1 MPKRKKTDDDRAD
14 DRKRS
19 RILDLPEMLQSL
31 YGALQN
37 CKAEDGHLLCE
48 NFIRTPK
55 KSQADYYELVTNP
68 MDMLRINQKIKAEE
82 YTDLEQMTNDVA
94 LLVSNAKTY
103 YKEDTQAH
111 RDACELWQGFESA
124 KAALLAANSKAEEQD
139 DEDMEKEP
147 QTPTAGQAE
156 SSEEDHYEE
165 LFTSVMTATDAE
177 GRCISSMFQL
187 LPSRSLYPEYYKIIT
202 DPVDL
207 KIIATRIQEGTYT
220 SLAELERDLM
230 LLVKNARTFNEPGSL
245 IYKDATAMKKVIR
258 MKKAEIDQRK
268 NAPGKCSER
277 IRSRRLMSHQKL
289 SAITAA
295 LKYEDA
301 DPLVGKPEVVL
312 PAAEG
317 DAVAVAAVAAVA
329 AASSAAE
336 ESDNDSNSEDPVN
349 SPMWQLLEGVRNY
362 QCQGYFLAEPFVK
375 LPSKKLYPDYYREI
389 KQPIS
394 LNKIAGKIKS
404 EGYTSM
410 VEVVDDFNLLF
421 ENAKKYNRP
430 DSKIFKDATRLQK
443 VMQAKARELINI
455 HMKDSDSEG
464 GDADSEKARRKSKK
478 VATPPCT
485 TPLKGRPPGSTES
498 TLKKRL
504 KVLIRT
510 LLNYTDEVG
519 RPLISIFMEKPSR
532 KDYPDYYEVITN
544 PIDMKTIHENVK
556 NNKYSSED
564 AMVSDVKLMFSN
576 CRMYN
581 EEGSQ
586 IYRDADTLERALL
599 DKIRE
604 LGSLY
609 DSLPPRSMPR
619 PRRNKSRN
627 HKLRVLYDTIKDYT
641 DAKGRKLSTIFMKLP
656 SRSEYPDYYEVIKKP
671 IDMER
676 IAARLLKY
684 NQYESMDDLL
694 ADFVLLFDNACKY
707 NEPDS
712 QIYKDALILQRIA
725 LQTKMELSSEELEDG
740 GVPDVRGL
748 VQELLTNLF
757 ISVYNHQ
764 DEEGRCYSDSLVEL
778 SESAAESG
786 QQVGIDGSEDRRI
799 LTLDL
804 IKRKLDRGCYLRLDR
819 FQEDVFDVFDRARRT
834 SRTDSQAFEDSV
846 ELQSYFIRLRDEL
859 CGQGDIL
866 QSPALN
872 YNQQELMESVDLLRA
887 QKLPQEQQEAA
898 AEADAERKSQ
908 EGRKEEEKS
917 NEMSSSDS
925 TEHKGIVI
933 HVGDFVYIEPSE
945 KGMQPHITNVDR
957 LWRDKSGEQWLYG
970 CWFYRP
976 NETFHLASRKF
987 LQKEVFKSDN
997 YNSIP
1002 VNQVLGKCYVMPV
1015 KDYFKSKPEGFDDK
1029 DVYVCESRYSAK
1041 AKAFKKIKAF
1051 NRVPHNHLNVKIWN
1065 FVPNEHTK
1073 LVPREEVLSAV
1084 RVPSVFKDGVERS
1097 ADNNSNSM
1105 CFALEEE
1112 FKVVDRPRPNVTI
1125 SAPNEEENVTYYE
1138 QLNLPSGVFK
1148 LGDCCYVRTE
1158 HSKTLIGRIDKMWMD
1173 REGNGFFHGP
1183 WFVLPSEIQHPPSRV
1198 FYRQEV
1204 FLSSIED
1211 TNPLLSII
1219 GRCSVLD
1226 CKEYTTCRL
1235 TEINETDVY
1244 ICESRYLEAERQIR
1258 KLPKGLKK
1266 FAHSEVATPDEVY
1279 YFKNPIT
1286 PQKCDAGLADGA
1298 DMQPTGDEMSPMP
1311 SRVMSETDN
1320 EESNDVPCSA
1330 LARDDS
1336 NLSSASGKKKST
1348 KRVVTGYLLFS
1359 SEIRKSIVQ
1368 SNPDRSFGDISRL
1381 VGNEWRNL
1389 QAPQKA
1395 DYEERASRLNVS
1407 QEDTND
1413 SLPQS
1418 PASSSTHAMGGG
1430 AGGGES
1436 SRDATRSLSST
1447 GSMTPAPGD
1456 FATLSTT
1463 VYECQWDGCDA
1474 SYDNQQDLVDH
1485 LAQDPN
1491 GQVYQSY
1498 LGFKGKHN
1506 NEFQCL
1512 WANCP
1517 RVKKQVPPFPNI
1529 QKLLRHVRE
1538 VHVKVAGRI
1547 VMPEAKNR
1555 NMMLS
1560 RKNLGSPATAAGVP
1574 YSTPPPVASPAPMA
1588 GAPHHALP
1596 PHHHYGSSPMHPMMA
1611 QQGYPGPF
1619 TPPHHYYMP
1628 LQPHPSQAPGL
1639 PPPPPE
1645 RTLEPIFVAPPPHP
1659 HKLLHTYAYIRYI
1672 ENLQPDSKHVTNW
1685 DAQLKATKENTPI
1698 YDTSRLPTHW
1708 LGNGVGSHGNAVNA
1722 LWALRDFMLRDA
1734 LGVARI
1740 S

>member
-1 MPKRKKTDDDRAD
+1 MPKRKKTDDDRAE

-19 RILDLPEMLQSL
+19 RVLDLPDMLQSL
-31 YGALQN
+31 YSALQN

-55 KSQADYYELVTNP
+55 KSQADYYELITNP
-68 MDMLRINQKIKAEE
+68 MDMLRIHQKIKSEE
-82 YTDLEQMTNDVA
+82 YTDLEQMTSDVA
-94 LLVSNAKTY
+94 LLVSNAKAY
-103 YKEDTQAH
+103 YEEDSQEYQ
-111 RDACELWQGFESA
+111 DACNLWEGFDSA
-124 KAALLAANSKAEEQD
+124 KAALLAANARAEEQD
-139 DEDMEKEP
+139 DEDMEKGP
-147 QTPTAGQAE
+147 QTPQAE
-156 SSEEDHYEE
+156 SSEEEHYEE

-177 GRCISSMFQL
+177 GRCLSSMFQL
-187 LPSRSLYPEYYKIIT
+187 LPSR
-202 DPVDL
+202 
-207 KIIATRIQEGTYT
+207 A
-220 SLAELERDLM
+220 
-230 LLVKNARTFNEPGSL
+230 
-245 IYKDATAMKKVIR
+245 DATALKKVVRI
-258 MKKAEIDQRK
+258 KKAEIDQRK

-277 IRSRRLMSHQKL
+277 IRSRRLMTHQKL

-295 LKYEDA
+295 LKYED
-301 DPLVGKPEVVL
+301 VEL
-312 PAAEG
+312 PPAVQAEG
-317 DAVAVAAVAAVA
+317 GSPAVVEAEAGG
-329 AASSAAE
+329 SAAE
-336 ESDNDSNSEDPVN
+336 ESDNNDSSTEDPVN
-349 SPMWQLLEGVRNY
+349 SPMWQLLEAVRGY
-362 QCQGYFLAEPFVK
+362 QSQGISLAEPFIK
-375 LPSKKLYPDYYREI
+375 LPSKKLYPDYFREI

-394 LNKIAGKIKS
+394 LNKIAAKIKG
-404 EGYTSM
+404 EGYSSM

-421 ENAKKYNRP
+421 ENAKRYNRP

-443 VMQAKARELINI
+443 FMQSKARELINI
-455 HMKDSDSEG
+455 HLKDSDSDG
-464 GDADSEKARRKSKK
+464 GDADSDKSRRKSKK
-478 VATPPCT
+478 VATPPGPT
-485 TPLKGRPPGSTES
+485 RGRPSSALSDTA
-498 TLKKRL
+498 LKKRL
-504 KVLIRT
+504 KILVRT
-510 LLNYTDEVG
+510 LLNYTDEMG
-519 RPLISIFMEKPSR
+519 RPLISIFMEKPLR
-532 KDYPDYYEVITN
+532 KDYPDYYEVIAN
-544 PIDMKTIHENVK
+544 PIDMKTIDENVK
-556 NNKYSSED
+556 ANRYNSEE

-576 CRMYN
+576 CRLYN

-586 IYRDADTLERALL
+586 IYRDADTLERALHE
-599 DKIRE
+599 KIRE
-604 LGSLY
+604 LGPLNDARS
-609 DSLPPRSMPR
+609 PRTM

-641 DAKGRKLSTIFMKLP
+641 DAKGRKLSNIFMKLP

-676 IAARLLKY
+676 IATRLLKN
-684 NQYESMDDLL
+684 NQYDSMDDLL

-748 VQELLTNLF
+748 VQELMTNLF

-786 QQVGIDGSEDRRI
+786 LQTFGADGADNRRF
-799 LTLDL
+799 LTLDI

-819 FQEDVFDVFDRARRT
+819 FQEEVFEVFDRARRI

-859 CGQGDIL
+859 CGQGDVL

-872 YNQQELMESVDLLRA
+872 YGQQELTESVDLLRA

-898 AEADAERKSQ
+898 AEADAERSTQ
-908 EGRKEEEKS
+908 EGRKEEEKR

-933 HVGDFVYIEPSE
+933 HVGDFVYVEPRE
-945 KGMQPHITNVDR
+945 KGMQPHIINVDR

-987 LQKEVFKSDN
+987 LQKELFKSDN
-997 YNSIP
+997 YNSTP

-1015 KDYFKSKPEGFDDK
+1015 RDYFKSKPDGFDDR
-1029 DVYVCESRYSAK
+1029 DIYVCESRYSAK
-1041 AKAFKKIKAF
+1041 AKAFKKIK
-1051 NRVPHNHLNVKIWN
+1051 IWN
-1065 FVPNEHTK
+1065 FVPNEHTQ

-1084 RVPSVFKDGVERS
+1084 RVPSVFKDGVERCTDTS
-1097 ADNNSNSM
+1097 SSSM
-1105 CFALEEE
+1105 FLGMEED
-1112 FKVVDRPRPNVTI
+1112 FKVVDRPRPNVTMNF
-1125 SAPNEEENVTYYE
+1125 PNEDDSVTYYE

-1173 REGNGFFHGP
+1173 KEGNGFYHGP
-1183 WFVLPSEIQHPPSRV
+1183 WFVLPSEMPHQPSRV

-1226 CKEYTTCRL
+1226 FKEYTACRL
-1235 TEINETDVY
+1235 TEINESDVY
-1244 ICESRYLEAERQIR
+1244 ICESRYLEAERKIR
-1258 KLPKGLKK
+1258 KLPNGLKR
-1266 FAHSEVATPDEVY
+1266 FTHSEAVTPDEVY

-1286 PQKCDAGLADGA
+1286 PQKCEPGLSDGA
-1298 DMQPTGDEMSPMP
+1298 DMQPTADEMSPMP
-1311 SRVMSETDN
+1311 SRVLSETDN
-1320 EESNDVPCSA
+1320 EESNDVPGSA

-1336 NLSSASGKKKST
+1336 NLSSASGKKKSS

-1389 QAPQKA
+1389 QGPQKA
-1395 DYEERASRLNVS
+1395 DYEERASRLNLS
-1407 QEDTND
+1407 QEENTND

-1418 PASSSTHAMGGG
+1418 PASSSAHGGASGGAGGG
-1430 AGGGES
+1430 VGGGGGES
-1436 SRDATRSLSST
+1436 SRDATRSSLSA
-1447 GSMTPAPGD
+1447 GSMTPVPGD
-1456 FATLSTT
+1456 FATLSST
-1463 VYECQWDGCDA
+1463 VYECMWDGCDA
-1474 SYDNQQDLVDH
+1474 SYDNQQDLVEH

-1498 LGFKGKHN
+1498 LGFKGKRYN

-1517 RVKKQVPPFPNI
+1517 RVKKGVPPFPSI

-1538 VHVKVAGRI
+1538 VHVKVAGRM
-1547 VMPEAKNR
+1547 VMPEVKNR
-1555 NMMLS
+1555 NLTLS
-1560 RKNLGSPATAAGVP
+1560 RKSLGSPAAPAGMP
-1574 YSTPPPVASPAPMA
+1574 YSSTPPVAPATPVAVA
-1588 GAPHHALP
+1588 HHAMSP
-1596 PHHHYGSSPMHPMMA
+1596 HHHHYGSSPMHPMMA
-1611 QQGYPGPF
+1611 PQPPPPPPQQGYQPGVP
-1619 TPPHHYYMP
+1619 PPHHFFLP
-1628 LQPHPSQAPGL
+1628 PHPAHAPGAPL
-1639 PPPPPE
+1639 PLPPPE

-1672 ENLQPDSKHVTNW
+1672 ESLHQPESKHVTNW
-1685 DAQLKATKENTPI
+1685 DAQLKATKDNTPV
-1698 YDTSRLPTHW
+1698 YDPSRLPTHW

-1734 LGVARI
+1734 LGIARI

>member
-1 MPKRKKTDDDRAD
+1 MPKRKKADDDRAD

-19 RILDLPEMLQSL
+19 RVLDLSEMLQSL
-31 YGALQN
+31 YSALQN

-55 KSQADYYELVTNP
+55 KSQADYYEVVTNP
-68 MDMLRINQKIKAEE
+68 IDMLRIHQKIKTEE
-82 YTDLEQMTNDVA
+82 YTDLEQMTSDVA
-94 LLVSNAKTY
+94 LMVSNAKAY
-103 YKEDTQAH
+103 YKEDTQAY
-111 RDACELWQGFESA
+111 RDACDLWQGFDSA
-124 KAALLAANSKAEEQD
+124 KAALLVANARAEEQE
-139 DEDMEKEP
+139 DEDMEKGP

-156 SSEEDHYEE
+156 SSEEEHYEE

-187 LPSRSLYPEYYKIIT
+187 LPSRS
-202 DPVDL
+202 
-207 KIIATRIQEGTYT
+207 
-220 SLAELERDLM
+220 
-230 LLVKNARTFNEPGSL
+230 
-245 IYKDATAMKKVIR
+245 DATALKKVIK

-277 IRSRRLMSHQKL
+277 IRSRRMMSHQKL

-295 LKYEDA
+295 LKYEDT
-301 DPLVGKPEVVL
+301 DPLVEKLEASS
-312 PAAEG
+312 PAVEG
-317 DAVAVAAVAAVA
+317 DVVG
-329 AASSAAE
+329 ASSAAE
-336 ESDNDSNSEDPVN
+336 ESDNNDSSTEDPVN
-349 SPMWQLLEGVRNY
+349 SPMWHLLEAVRSY
-362 QCQGYFLAEPFVK
+362 QSQGYFLSEPFIK
-375 LPSKKLYPDYYREI
+375 LPSKKHYPDYYREI

-394 LNKIAGKIKS
+394 LNKIAAKIKS
-404 EGYTSM
+404 EGYSSM

-421 ENAKKYNRP
+421 ENAKRYNRP

-443 VMQAKARELINI
+443 VMQSKARELINI
-455 HMKDSDSEG
+455 HLKDSDSDGG
-464 GDADSEKARRKSKK
+464 GDADSDKSRRKPKK
-478 VATPPCT
+478 VATPPGPT
-485 TPLKGRPPGSTES
+485 RGRPSGASPADSL
-498 TLKKRL
+498 LKKRL
-504 KVLIRT
+504 KILVRT
-510 LLNYTDEVG
+510 LLNYTDEIG

-532 KDYPDYYEVITN
+532 KDYPDYYEVIAN
-544 PIDMKTIHENVK
+544 PIDMKTIDENVK
-556 NNKYSSED
+556 ANRYSSEE
-564 AMVSDVKLMFSN
+564 AMVNDVKLMFSN

-586 IYRDADTLERALL
+586 IYRDADTLERALF

-604 LGSLY
+604 LGPFY
-609 DSLPPRSMPR
+609 DTRTPRTM

-641 DAKGRKLSTIFMKLP
+641 DAKGRKLSVIFMKLP

-676 IAARLLKY
+676 IASRLLKY

-778 SESAAESG
+778 SESAVESG
-786 QQVGIDGSEDRRI
+786 QQAFGIDGLEDRRF
-799 LTLDL
+799 LTLDI

-819 FQEDVFDVFDRARRT
+819 FQEDVFEVFDRARRM
-834 SRTDSQAFEDSV
+834 SRTDSQAFEDSI

-859 CGQGDIL
+859 CGQGDVL

-872 YNQQELMESVDLLRA
+872 YGQQELTESVDLLRA

-898 AEADAERKSQ
+898 AEADAERSSQ
-908 EGRKEEEKS
+908 EVRKAEEKS

-933 HVGDFVYIEPSE
+933 HVGDFVYVEPRE
-945 KGMQPHITNVDR
+945 KGMQPHIINVDR
-957 LWRDKSGEQWLYG
+957 LWRDKNGEQWLYG

-997 YNSIP
+997 YNSTL

-1029 DVYVCESRYSAK
+1029 DIYVCESRYSAK
-1041 AKAFKKIKAF
+1041 AKAFKKIK
-1051 NRVPHNHLNVKIWN
+1051 IWN
-1065 FVPNEHTK
+1065 FVPNEHTQ
-1073 LVPREEVLSAV
+1073 LVAREEVLSPV

-1097 ADNNSNSM
+1097 ADNNSSV
-1105 CFALEEE
+1105 CFGLDEE
-1112 FKVVDRPRPNVTI
+1112 FKVVDRPRPNVTVNLPCDEDGI
-1125 SAPNEEENVTYYE
+1125 TYYE
-1138 QLNLPSGVFK
+1138 QLNLPAGVFK

-1173 REGNGFFHGP
+1173 REGNGFYHGP
-1183 WFVLPSEIQHPPSRV
+1183 WFVLPSEIQHAPSRV

-1226 CKEYTTCRL
+1226 CKDYTACRL
-1235 TEINETDVY
+1235 TEITETDVY

-1258 KLPKGLKK
+1258 KLHKGLKK
-1266 FAHSEVATPDEVY
+1266 FSHSEAVTPDEVY
-1279 YFKNPIT
+1279 YFKNPIN
-1286 PQKCDAGLADGA
+1286 PQKCEPGLADGA
-1298 DMQPTGDEMSPMP
+1298 DMQPTGD
-1311 SRVMSETDN
+1311 
-1320 EESNDVPCSA
+1320 
-1330 LARDDS
+1330 
-1336 NLSSASGKKKST
+1336 
-1348 KRVVTGYLLFS
+1348 
-1359 SEIRKSIVQ
+1359 
-1368 SNPDRSFGDISRL
+1368 
-1381 VGNEWRNL
+1381 WRNL

-1395 DYEERASRLNVS
+1395 DYEERASRLNLS

-1418 PASSSTHAMGGG
+1418 PASSSAHGGGGGGGG

-1436 SRDATRSLSST
+1436 SRDATRSSLST
-1447 GSMTPAPGD
+1447 GSVTPAPGD

-1474 SYDNQQDLVDH
+1474 SYDNQQDLCDH

-1498 LGFKGKHN
+1498 LGFKDN

-1517 RVKKQVPPFPNI
+1517 RVKKQVPPFPSI

-1547 VMPEAKNR
+1547 VMPDVKNR

-1560 RKNLGSPATAAGVP
+1560 RKNVGSPATAVA
-1574 YSTPPPVASPAPMA
+1574 PPTPVA
-1588 GAPHHALP
+1588 APHHAPP
-1596 PHHHYGSSPMHPMMA
+1596 PHHHYGSSPMHPVMS
-1611 QQGYPGPF
+1611 QQGYPGAF

-1628 LQPHPSQAPGL
+1628 PQPVHPLPQAPGAPL
-1639 PPPPPE
+1639 PPPE
-1645 RTLEPIFVAPPPHP
+1645 RILEPIFVAPPPHP

-1685 DAQLKATKENTPI
+1685 DAQLKATKDNTPI

-1734 LGVARI
+1734 LGIARI

>member
-1 MPKRKKTDDDRAD
+1 MPKRKKTDDDRGD

-31 YGALQN
+31 YSALQN

-55 KSQADYYELVTNP
+55 KRSQADYYEVVTNP
-68 MDMLRINQKIKAEE
+68 MDMLRINQKLKAEE
-82 YTDLEQMTNDVA
+82 YTDLEQMTSDVA

-124 KAALLAANSKAEEQD
+124 KAALLAANAKAEEQD

-245 IYKDATAMKKVIR
+245 IYKDATAMKKAIR

-277 IRSRRLMSHQKL
+277 IRSRRLLSHQKL

-301 DPLVGKPEVVL
+301 DPLVGKPEVVP

-317 DAVAVAAVAAVA
+317 DAVVAAAPVA

-336 ESDNDSNSEDPVN
+336 ESDNDSNTEDPVN

-443 VMQAKARELINI
+443 IMQAKARELINI
-455 HMKDSDSEG
+455 HMKESDSDG

-504 KVLIRT
+504 KVLVRT

-564 AMVSDVKLMFSN
+564 AMVSDLKLMFSN

-586 IYRDADTLERALL
+586 IYRDADTLERALF

-609 DSLPPRSMPR
+609 ESPAARALPR

-641 DAKGRKLSTIFMKLP
+641 DAKGRKLSIIFMKLP

-1084 RVPSVFKDGVERS
+1084 RVPSVFKDGVDRS
-1097 ADNNSNSM
+1097 ADNSSNSM

-1112 FKVVDRPRPNVTI
+1112 FKVVDRPRPNVTM

-1266 FAHSEVATPDEVY
+1266 FSHSEAATPDEVY

-1395 DYEERASRLNVS
+1395 DYEERASRLNLS

-1418 PASSSTHAMGGG
+1418 PASSSAHAGGG
-1430 AGGGES
+1430 VAGGGES

-1560 RKNLGSPATAAGVP
+1560 RKNLGSPATAA
-1574 YSTPPPVASPAPMA
+1574 
-1588 GAPHHALP
+1588 
-1596 PHHHYGSSPMHPMMA
+1596 
-1611 QQGYPGPF
+1611 
-1619 TPPHHYYMP
+1619 
-1628 LQPHPSQAPGL
+1628 PGL

>member
-55 KSQADYYELVTNP
+55 KRSQADYYELVTNP

-187 LPSRSLYPEYYKIIT
+187 LPSRS
-202 DPVDL
+202 
-207 KIIATRIQEGTYT
+207 
-220 SLAELERDLM
+220 
-230 LLVKNARTFNEPGSL
+230 
-245 IYKDATAMKKVIR
+245 DATAMKKVIR

>member
-1 MPKRKKTDDDRAD
+1 MPKRKKADDDRAD

-19 RILDLPEMLQSL
+19 RVLDLSEMLQSL
-31 YGALQN
+31 YSALQN

-55 KSQADYYELVTNP
+55 KSQADYYEVVTNP
-68 MDMLRINQKIKAEE
+68 IDMLRIHQKIKTEE
-82 YTDLEQMTNDVA
+82 YTDLEQMTSDVA
-94 LLVSNAKTY
+94 LMVSNAKAY
-103 YKEDTQAH
+103 YKEDTQAY
-111 RDACELWQGFESA
+111 RDACDLWQGFDSA
-124 KAALLAANSKAEEQD
+124 KAALLVANARAEEQE
-139 DEDMEKEP
+139 DEDMEKGP

-156 SSEEDHYEE
+156 SSEEEHYEE

-187 LPSRSLYPEYYKIIT
+187 LPSRSLYPEYYKIIAE
-202 DPVDL
+202 PVDL

-220 SLAELERDLM
+220 SLADLERDLM
-230 LLVKNARTFNEPGSL
+230 LLVKNAKTFNEPGSL
-245 IYKDATAMKKVIR
+245 IYKDATALKKVIK

-277 IRSRRLMSHQKL
+277 IRSRRMMSHQKL

-295 LKYEDA
+295 LKYEDT
-301 DPLVGKPEVVL
+301 DPLVEKLEASS
-312 PAAEG
+312 PAVEG
-317 DAVAVAAVAAVA
+317 DVVG
-329 AASSAAE
+329 ASSAAE
-336 ESDNDSNSEDPVN
+336 ESDNNDSSTEDPVN
-349 SPMWQLLEGVRNY
+349 SPMWHLLEAVRSY
-362 QCQGYFLAEPFVK
+362 QSQGYFLSEPFIK
-375 LPSKKLYPDYYREI
+375 LPSKKHYPDYYREI

-394 LNKIAGKIKS
+394 LNKIAAKIKS
-404 EGYTSM
+404 EGYSSM

-421 ENAKKYNRP
+421 ENAKRYNRP

-443 VMQAKARELINI
+443 VMQSKARELINI
-455 HMKDSDSEG
+455 HLKDSDSDGG
-464 GDADSEKARRKSKK
+464 GDADSDKSRRKPKK
-478 VATPPCT
+478 VATPPGPT
-485 TPLKGRPPGSTES
+485 RGRPSGASPADSL
-498 TLKKRL
+498 LKKRL
-504 KVLIRT
+504 KILVRT
-510 LLNYTDEVG
+510 LLNYTDEIG

-532 KDYPDYYEVITN
+532 KDYPDYYEVIAN
-544 PIDMKTIHENVK
+544 PIDMKTIDENVK
-556 NNKYSSED
+556 ANRYSSEE
-564 AMVSDVKLMFSN
+564 AMVNDVKLMFSN

-586 IYRDADTLERALL
+586 IYRDADTLERALF

-604 LGSLY
+604 LGPFY
-609 DSLPPRSMPR
+609 DTRTPRTM

-641 DAKGRKLSTIFMKLP
+641 DAKGRKLSVIFMKLP

-676 IAARLLKY
+676 IASRLLKY

-778 SESAAESG
+778 SESAVESG
-786 QQVGIDGSEDRRI
+786 QQAFGIDGLEDRRF
-799 LTLDL
+799 LTLDI

-819 FQEDVFDVFDRARRT
+819 FQEDVFEVFDRARRM
-834 SRTDSQAFEDSV
+834 SRTDSQAFEDSI

-859 CGQGDIL
+859 CGQGDVL

-872 YNQQELMESVDLLRA
+872 YGQQELTESVDLLRA

-898 AEADAERKSQ
+898 AEADAERSSQ
-908 EGRKEEEKS
+908 EVRKAEEKS

-933 HVGDFVYIEPSE
+933 HVGDFVYVEPRE
-945 KGMQPHITNVDR
+945 KGMQPHIINVDR
-957 LWRDKSGEQWLYG
+957 LWRDKNGEQWLYG

-997 YNSIP
+997 YNSTL

-1029 DVYVCESRYSAK
+1029 DIYVCESRYSAK
-1041 AKAFKKIKAF
+1041 AKAFKKIK
-1051 NRVPHNHLNVKIWN
+1051 IWN
-1065 FVPNEHTK
+1065 FVPNEHTQ
-1073 LVPREEVLSAV
+1073 LVAREEVLSPV

-1097 ADNNSNSM
+1097 ADNNSSV
-1105 CFALEEE
+1105 CFGLDEE
-1112 FKVVDRPRPNVTI
+1112 FKVVDRPRPNVTVNLPCDEDGI
-1125 SAPNEEENVTYYE
+1125 TYYE
-1138 QLNLPSGVFK
+1138 QLNLPAGVFK

-1173 REGNGFFHGP
+1173 REGNGFYHGP
-1183 WFVLPSEIQHPPSRV
+1183 WFVLPSEIQHAPSRV

-1226 CKEYTTCRL
+1226 CKDYTACRL
-1235 TEINETDVY
+1235 TEITETDVY

-1258 KLPKGLKK
+1258 KLHKGLKK
-1266 FAHSEVATPDEVY
+1266 FSHSEAVTPDEVY
-1279 YFKNPIT
+1279 YFKNPIN
-1286 PQKCDAGLADGA
+1286 PQKCEPGLADGA
-1298 DMQPTGDEMSPMP
+1298 DMQPTGD
-1311 SRVMSETDN
+1311 
-1320 EESNDVPCSA
+1320 
-1330 LARDDS
+1330 
-1336 NLSSASGKKKST
+1336 
-1348 KRVVTGYLLFS
+1348 
-1359 SEIRKSIVQ
+1359 
-1368 SNPDRSFGDISRL
+1368 
-1381 VGNEWRNL
+1381 WRNL

-1395 DYEERASRLNVS
+1395 DYEERASRLNLS

-1418 PASSSTHAMGGG
+1418 PASSSAHGGGGGGGG

-1436 SRDATRSLSST
+1436 SRDATRSSLST
-1447 GSMTPAPGD
+1447 GSVTPAPGD

-1474 SYDNQQDLVDH
+1474 SYDNQQDLCDH

-1498 LGFKGKHN
+1498 LGFKDN

-1517 RVKKQVPPFPNI
+1517 RVKKQVPPFPSI

-1547 VMPEAKNR
+1547 VMPDVKNR

-1560 RKNLGSPATAAGVP
+1560 RKNVGSPATAAP
-1574 YSTPPPVASPAPMA
+1574 
-1588 GAPHHALP
+1588 GAPL
-1596 PHHHYGSSPMHPMMA
+1596 
-1611 QQGYPGPF
+1611 
-1619 TPPHHYYMP
+1619 
-1628 LQPHPSQAPGL
+1628 
-1639 PPPPPE
+1639 PPPE
-1645 RTLEPIFVAPPPHP
+1645 RILEPIFVAPPPHP

-1685 DAQLKATKENTPI
+1685 DAQLKATKDNTPI

-1734 LGVARI
+1734 LGIARI

>member
-1 MPKRKKTDDDRAD
+1 MPTVRK
-14 DRKRS
+14 
-19 RILDLPEMLQSL
+19 
-31 YGALQN
+31 
-37 CKAEDGHLLCE
+37 
-48 NFIRTPK
+48 
-55 KSQADYYELVTNP
+55 LV
-68 MDMLRINQKIKAEE
+68 A
-82 YTDLEQMTNDVA
+82 
-94 LLVSNAKTY
+94 
-103 YKEDTQAH
+103 
-111 RDACELWQGFESA
+111 
-124 KAALLAANSKAEEQD
+124 
-139 DEDMEKEP
+139 
-147 QTPTAGQAE
+147 
-156 SSEEDHYEE
+156 
-165 LFTSVMTATDAE
+165 
-177 GRCISSMFQL
+177 
-187 LPSRSLYPEYYKIIT
+187 
-202 DPVDL
+202 
-207 KIIATRIQEGTYT
+207 
-220 SLAELERDLM
+220 
-230 LLVKNARTFNEPGSL
+230 
-245 IYKDATAMKKVIR
+245 
-258 MKKAEIDQRK
+258 
-268 NAPGKCSER
+268 
-277 IRSRRLMSHQKL
+277 SRRRL
-289 SAITAA
+289 
-295 LKYEDA
+295 
-301 DPLVGKPEVVL
+301 
-312 PAAEG
+312 
-317 DAVAVAAVAAVA
+317 
-329 AASSAAE
+329 
-336 ESDNDSNSEDPVN
+336 
-349 SPMWQLLEGVRNY
+349 
-362 QCQGYFLAEPFVK
+362 
-375 LPSKKLYPDYYREI
+375 
-389 KQPIS
+389 
-394 LNKIAGKIKS
+394 
-404 EGYTSM
+404 
-410 VEVVDDFNLLF
+410 
-421 ENAKKYNRP
+421 RP
-430 DSKIFKDATRLQK
+430 
-443 VMQAKARELINI
+443 
-455 HMKDSDSEG
+455 
-464 GDADSEKARRKSKK
+464 
-478 VATPPCT
+478 PPCT

-1266 FAHSEVATPDEVY
+1266 FVHSEVATPDEVY

-1298 DMQPTGDEMSPMP
+1298 DMQPTGD
-1311 SRVMSETDN
+1311 
-1320 EESNDVPCSA
+1320 
-1330 LARDDS
+1330 
-1336 NLSSASGKKKST
+1336 
-1348 KRVVTGYLLFS
+1348 
-1359 SEIRKSIVQ
+1359 
-1368 SNPDRSFGDISRL
+1368 
-1381 VGNEWRNL
+1381 WRNL

-1418 PASSSTHAMGGG
+1418 PASSSTHAVGGG

-1574 YSTPPPVASPAPMA
+1574 YSTAPPVASPAPMA
-1588 GAPHHALP
+1588 AAPHHALP

>member
-1 MPKRKKTDDDRAD
+1 
-14 DRKRS
+14 
-19 RILDLPEMLQSL
+19 MLQSL
-31 YGALQN
+31 YSALQN

-55 KSQADYYELVTNP
+55 KSQADYYEVVTNP
-68 MDMLRINQKIKAEE
+68 MDMLRINQKLKAEE
-82 YTDLEQMTNDVA
+82 YTDLEQMTSDVA

-124 KAALLAANSKAEEQD
+124 KAALLAANAKAEEQD

-245 IYKDATAMKKVIR
+245 IYKDATAMKKAIR

-301 DPLVGKPEVVL
+301 DPLVGKPEVVP

-317 DAVAVAAVAAVA
+317 DAVVAAAPVA

-336 ESDNDSNSEDPVN
+336 ESDNDSNTEDPVN

-443 VMQAKARELINI
+443 IMQAKARELINI
-455 HMKDSDSEG
+455 HMKESDSDG

-504 KVLIRT
+504 KVLVRT

-564 AMVSDVKLMFSN
+564 AMVSDLKLMFSN

-586 IYRDADTLERALL
+586 IYRDADTLERALF

-609 DSLPPRSMPR
+609 ESPAARALPR

-641 DAKGRKLSTIFMKLP
+641 DAKGRKLSIIFMKLP

-1041 AKAFKKIKAF
+1041 AKAFKKIK
-1051 NRVPHNHLNVKIWN
+1051 IWN

-1084 RVPSVFKDGVERS
+1084 RVPSVFKDGVDRS
-1097 ADNNSNSM
+1097 ADNSSNSM

-1112 FKVVDRPRPNVTI
+1112 FKVVDRPRPNVTM

-1266 FAHSEVATPDEVY
+1266 FSHSEAATPDEVY

-1395 DYEERASRLNVS
+1395 DYEERASRLNLS

-1418 PASSSTHAMGGG
+1418 PASSSAHAGGG
-1430 AGGGES
+1430 VAGGGES

-1498 LGFKGKHN
+1498 LGFKDN

-1560 RKNLGSPATAAGVP
+1560 RKNLGSPATA
-1574 YSTPPPVASPAPMA
+1574 
-1588 GAPHHALP
+1588 
-1596 PHHHYGSSPMHPMMA
+1596 
-1611 QQGYPGPF
+1611 
-1619 TPPHHYYMP
+1619 
-1628 LQPHPSQAPGL
+1628 APGL

>member
-1 MPKRKKTDDDRAD
+1 MPKRKKTDDDRGD

-31 YGALQN
+31 YSALQN

-55 KSQADYYELVTNP
+55 KSQADYYEVVTNP
-68 MDMLRINQKIKAEE
+68 MDMLRINQKLKAEE
-82 YTDLEQMTNDVA
+82 YTDLEQMTSDVA

-124 KAALLAANSKAEEQD
+124 KAALLAANAKAEEQD

-245 IYKDATAMKKVIR
+245 IYKDATAMKKAIR

-301 DPLVGKPEVVL
+301 DPLVGKPEVVP

-317 DAVAVAAVAAVA
+317 DAVVAAAPVA

-336 ESDNDSNSEDPVN
+336 ESDNDSNTEDPVN

-443 VMQAKARELINI
+443 IMQAKARELINI
-455 HMKDSDSEG
+455 HMKESDSDG

-504 KVLIRT
+504 KVLVRT

-564 AMVSDVKLMFSN
+564 AMVSDLKLMFSN

-586 IYRDADTLERALL
+586 IYRDADTLERALF

-609 DSLPPRSMPR
+609 ESPAARALPR

-641 DAKGRKLSTIFMKLP
+641 DAKGRKLSIIFMKLP

-1041 AKAFKKIKAF
+1041 AKAFKKIK
-1051 NRVPHNHLNVKIWN
+1051 IWN

-1084 RVPSVFKDGVERS
+1084 RVPSVFKDGVDRS
-1097 ADNNSNSM
+1097 ADNSSNSM

-1112 FKVVDRPRPNVTI
+1112 FKVVDRPRPNVTM

-1266 FAHSEVATPDEVY
+1266 FSHSEAATPDEVY

-1395 DYEERASRLNVS
+1395 DYEERASRLNLS

-1418 PASSSTHAMGGG
+1418 PASSSAHAGGG
-1430 AGGGES
+1430 VAGGGES

-1498 LGFKGKHN
+1498 LGFKDN

-1560 RKNLGSPATAAGVP
+1560 RKNLGSPATA
-1574 YSTPPPVASPAPMA
+1574 
-1588 GAPHHALP
+1588 
-1596 PHHHYGSSPMHPMMA
+1596 
-1611 QQGYPGPF
+1611 
-1619 TPPHHYYMP
+1619 
-1628 LQPHPSQAPGL
+1628 APGL

>member
-1 MPKRKKTDDDRAD
+1 MPKRKKADDDRAD

-19 RILDLPEMLQSL
+19 RVLDLSEMLQSL
-31 YGALQN
+31 YSALQN

-55 KSQADYYELVTNP
+55 KSQADYYEVVTNP
-68 MDMLRINQKIKAEE
+68 IDMLRIHQKIKTEE
-82 YTDLEQMTNDVA
+82 YTDLEQMTSDVA
-94 LLVSNAKTY
+94 LMVSNAKAY
-103 YKEDTQAH
+103 YKEDTQAY
-111 RDACELWQGFESA
+111 RDACDLWQGFDSA
-124 KAALLAANSKAEEQD
+124 KAALLVANARAEEQE
-139 DEDMEKEP
+139 DEDMEKGP

-156 SSEEDHYEE
+156 SSEEEHYEE

-187 LPSRSLYPEYYKIIT
+187 LPSRSLYPEYYKIIAE
-202 DPVDL
+202 PVDL

-220 SLAELERDLM
+220 SLADLERDLM
-230 LLVKNARTFNEPGSL
+230 LLVKNAKTFNEPGSL
-245 IYKDATAMKKVIR
+245 IYKDATALKKVIK

-277 IRSRRLMSHQKL
+277 IRSRRMMSHQKL

-295 LKYEDA
+295 LKYEDT
-301 DPLVGKPEVVL
+301 DPLVEKLEASS
-312 PAAEG
+312 PAVEG
-317 DAVAVAAVAAVA
+317 DVVG
-329 AASSAAE
+329 ASSAAE
-336 ESDNDSNSEDPVN
+336 ESDNNDSSTEDPVN
-349 SPMWQLLEGVRNY
+349 SPMWHLLEAVRSY
-362 QCQGYFLAEPFVK
+362 QSQGYFLSEPFIK
-375 LPSKKLYPDYYREI
+375 LPSKKHYPDYYREI

-394 LNKIAGKIKS
+394 LNKIAAKIKS
-404 EGYTSM
+404 EGYSSM

-421 ENAKKYNRP
+421 ENAKRYNRP

-443 VMQAKARELINI
+443 VMQSKARELINI
-455 HMKDSDSEG
+455 HLKDSDSDGG
-464 GDADSEKARRKSKK
+464 GDADSDKSRRKPKK
-478 VATPPCT
+478 VATPPGPT
-485 TPLKGRPPGSTES
+485 RGRPSGASPADSL
-498 TLKKRL
+498 LKKRL
-504 KVLIRT
+504 KILVRT
-510 LLNYTDEVG
+510 LLNYTDEIG

-532 KDYPDYYEVITN
+532 KDYPDYYEVIAN
-544 PIDMKTIHENVK
+544 PIDMKTIDENVK
-556 NNKYSSED
+556 ANRYSSEE
-564 AMVSDVKLMFSN
+564 AMVNDVKLMFSN

-586 IYRDADTLERALL
+586 IYRDADTLERALF

-604 LGSLY
+604 LGPFY
-609 DSLPPRSMPR
+609 DTRTPRTM

-641 DAKGRKLSTIFMKLP
+641 DAKGRKLSVIFMKLP

-676 IAARLLKY
+676 IASRLLKY

-778 SESAAESG
+778 SESAVESG
-786 QQVGIDGSEDRRI
+786 QQAFGIDGLEDRRF
-799 LTLDL
+799 LTLDI

-819 FQEDVFDVFDRARRT
+819 FQEDVFEVFDRARRM
-834 SRTDSQAFEDSV
+834 SRTDSQAFEDSI

-859 CGQGDIL
+859 CGQGDVL

-872 YNQQELMESVDLLRA
+872 YGQQELTESVDLLRA

-898 AEADAERKSQ
+898 AEADAERSSQ
-908 EGRKEEEKS
+908 EVRKAEEKS

-933 HVGDFVYIEPSE
+933 HVGDFVYVEPRE
-945 KGMQPHITNVDR
+945 KGMQPHIINVDR
-957 LWRDKSGEQWLYG
+957 LWRDKNGEQWLYG

-997 YNSIP
+997 YNSTL

-1029 DVYVCESRYSAK
+1029 DIYVCESRYSAK
-1041 AKAFKKIKAF
+1041 AKAFKKIK
-1051 NRVPHNHLNVKIWN
+1051 IWN
-1065 FVPNEHTK
+1065 FVPNEHTQ
-1073 LVPREEVLSAV
+1073 LVAREEVLSPV

-1097 ADNNSNSM
+1097 ADNNSSV
-1105 CFALEEE
+1105 CFGLDEE
-1112 FKVVDRPRPNVTI
+1112 FKVVDRPRPNVTVNLPCDEDGI
-1125 SAPNEEENVTYYE
+1125 TYYE
-1138 QLNLPSGVFK
+1138 QLNLPAGVFK

-1173 REGNGFFHGP
+1173 REGNGFYHGP
-1183 WFVLPSEIQHPPSRV
+1183 WFVLPSEIQHAPSRV

-1226 CKEYTTCRL
+1226 CKDYTACRL
-1235 TEINETDVY
+1235 TEITETDVY

-1258 KLPKGLKK
+1258 KLHKGLKK
-1266 FAHSEVATPDEVY
+1266 FSHSEAVTPDEVY
-1279 YFKNPIT
+1279 YFKNPIN
-1286 PQKCDAGLADGA
+1286 PQKCEPGLADGA

-1311 SRVMSETDN
+1311 SRVLSETDN
-1320 EESNDVPCSA
+1320 EESNDVPCSV

-1336 NLSSASGKKKST
+1336 NLSSASGKKKSS

-1395 DYEERASRLNVS
+1395 DYEERASRLNLS

-1418 PASSSTHAMGGG
+1418 PASSSAHGGGGGGGG

-1436 SRDATRSLSST
+1436 SRDATRSSLST
-1447 GSMTPAPGD
+1447 GSVTPAPGD

-1474 SYDNQQDLVDH
+1474 SYDNQQDLCDH

-1498 LGFKGKHN
+1498 LGFKDN

-1517 RVKKQVPPFPNI
+1517 RVKKQVPPFPSI

-1547 VMPEAKNR
+1547 VMPDVKNR

-1560 RKNLGSPATAAGVP
+1560 RKNVGSPATAVA
-1574 YSTPPPVASPAPMA
+1574 PPTPVA
-1588 GAPHHALP
+1588 APHHAPP
-1596 PHHHYGSSPMHPMMA
+1596 PHHHYGSSPMHPVMS
-1611 QQGYPGPF
+1611 QQGYPGAF

-1628 LQPHPSQAPGL
+1628 PQPVHPLPQAPGAPL
-1639 PPPPPE
+1639 PPPE
-1645 RTLEPIFVAPPPHP
+1645 RILEPIFVAPPPHP

-1685 DAQLKATKENTPI
+1685 DAQLKATKDNTPI

-1734 LGVARI
+1734 LGIARI

>member
-1 MPKRKKTDDDRAD
+1 MPKRKKTDDDRGD

-31 YGALQN
+31 YSALQN

-55 KSQADYYELVTNP
+55 KSQADYYEVVTNP
-68 MDMLRINQKIKAEE
+68 MDMLRINQKLKAEE
-82 YTDLEQMTNDVA
+82 YTDLEQMTSDVA

-124 KAALLAANSKAEEQD
+124 KAALLAANAKAEEQD

-245 IYKDATAMKKVIR
+245 IYKDATAMKKAIR

-277 IRSRRLMSHQKL
+277 IRSRRLLSHQKL

-301 DPLVGKPEVVL
+301 DPLVGKPEVVP

-317 DAVAVAAVAAVA
+317 DAVVAAAPVA

-336 ESDNDSNSEDPVN
+336 ESDNDSNTEDPVN

-443 VMQAKARELINI
+443 IMQAKARELINI
-455 HMKDSDSEG
+455 HMKESDSDG

-504 KVLIRT
+504 KVLVRT

-564 AMVSDVKLMFSN
+564 AMVSDLKLMFSN

-586 IYRDADTLERALL
+586 IYRDADTLERALF

-609 DSLPPRSMPR
+609 ESPAARALPR

-641 DAKGRKLSTIFMKLP
+641 DAKGRKLSIIFMKLP

-1041 AKAFKKIKAF
+1041 AKAFKKIK
-1051 NRVPHNHLNVKIWN
+1051 IWN

-1084 RVPSVFKDGVERS
+1084 RVPSVFKDGVDRS
-1097 ADNNSNSM
+1097 ADNSSNSM

-1112 FKVVDRPRPNVTI
+1112 FKVVDRPRPNVTM

-1266 FAHSEVATPDEVY
+1266 FSHSEAATPDEVY

-1395 DYEERASRLNVS
+1395 DYEERASRLNLS

-1418 PASSSTHAMGGG
+1418 PASSSAHAGGG
-1430 AGGGES
+1430 VAGGGES

-1498 LGFKGKHN
+1498 LGFKDN

-1560 RKNLGSPATAAGVP
+1560 RKNLGSPATA
-1574 YSTPPPVASPAPMA
+1574 
-1588 GAPHHALP
+1588 
-1596 PHHHYGSSPMHPMMA
+1596 
-1611 QQGYPGPF
+1611 
-1619 TPPHHYYMP
+1619 
-1628 LQPHPSQAPGL
+1628 APGL

>member
-31 YGALQN
+31 YSALQN

-55 KSQADYYELVTNP
+55 KRSQADYYELVTNP

-111 RDACELWQGFESA
+111 RDACELWHGFESA

-336 ESDNDSNSEDPVN
+336 ESDNDSNTEDPVN

-455 HMKDSDSEG
+455 HMKDSDS
-464 GDADSEKARRKSKK
+464 DADSEKARRKSKK

-1286 PQKCDAGLADGA
+1286 PQKCDTGLADGA

-1418 PASSSTHAMGGG
+1418 PASSSTHAVGGG

-1560 RKNLGSPATAAGVP
+1560 RKNLGSPATAA
-1574 YSTPPPVASPAPMA
+1574 
-1588 GAPHHALP
+1588 
-1596 PHHHYGSSPMHPMMA
+1596 
-1611 QQGYPGPF
+1611 
-1619 TPPHHYYMP
+1619 
-1628 LQPHPSQAPGL
+1628 PGL

>member
-31 YGALQN
+31 YSALQN

-55 KSQADYYELVTNP
+55 KRSQADYYELVTNP

-111 RDACELWQGFESA
+111 RDACELWHGFESA

-336 ESDNDSNSEDPVN
+336 ESDNDSNTEDPVN

-455 HMKDSDSEG
+455 HMKDSDS
-464 GDADSEKARRKSKK
+464 DADSEKARRKSKK

-1286 PQKCDAGLADGA
+1286 PQKCDTGLADGA
-1298 DMQPTGDEMSPMP
+1298 DMQPTGD
-1311 SRVMSETDN
+1311 
-1320 EESNDVPCSA
+1320 
-1330 LARDDS
+1330 
-1336 NLSSASGKKKST
+1336 
-1348 KRVVTGYLLFS
+1348 
-1359 SEIRKSIVQ
+1359 
-1368 SNPDRSFGDISRL
+1368 
-1381 VGNEWRNL
+1381 WRNL

-1418 PASSSTHAMGGG
+1418 PASSSTHAVGGG

-1574 YSTPPPVASPAPMA
+1574 YSTAPPVASPAPMA
-1588 GAPHHALP
+1588 AAPHHALP

>member
-1 MPKRKKTDDDRAD
+1 MPKRKKTDDDRGD

-31 YGALQN
+31 YSALQN

-55 KSQADYYELVTNP
+55 KRSQADYYEVVTNP
-68 MDMLRINQKIKAEE
+68 MDMLRINQKLKAEE
-82 YTDLEQMTNDVA
+82 YTDLEQMTSDVA

-124 KAALLAANSKAEEQD
+124 KAALLAANAKAEEQD

-245 IYKDATAMKKVIR
+245 IYKDATAMKKAIR

-277 IRSRRLMSHQKL
+277 IRSRRLLSHQKL

-301 DPLVGKPEVVL
+301 DPLVGKPEVVP

-317 DAVAVAAVAAVA
+317 DAVVAAAPVA

-336 ESDNDSNSEDPVN
+336 ESDNDSNTEDPVN

-443 VMQAKARELINI
+443 IMQAKARELINI
-455 HMKDSDSEG
+455 HMKESDSDG

-504 KVLIRT
+504 KVLVRT

-564 AMVSDVKLMFSN
+564 AMVSDLKLMFSN

-586 IYRDADTLERALL
+586 IYRDADTLERALF

-609 DSLPPRSMPR
+609 ESPAARALPR

-641 DAKGRKLSTIFMKLP
+641 DAKGRKLSIIFMKLP

-1084 RVPSVFKDGVERS
+1084 RVPSVFKDGVDRS
-1097 ADNNSNSM
+1097 ADNSSNSM

-1112 FKVVDRPRPNVTI
+1112 FKVVDRPRPNVTM

-1266 FAHSEVATPDEVY
+1266 FSHSEAATPDEVY

-1395 DYEERASRLNVS
+1395 DYEERASRLNLS

-1418 PASSSTHAMGGG
+1418 PASSSAHAGGG
-1430 AGGGES
+1430 VAGGGES

-1498 LGFKGKHN
+1498 LGFKDN

-1588 GAPHHALP
+1588 AAPHHAPP

>member
-55 KSQADYYELVTNP
+55 KRSQADYYELVTNP

-1298 DMQPTGDEMSPMP
+1298 DMQPTGD
-1311 SRVMSETDN
+1311 
-1320 EESNDVPCSA
+1320 
-1330 LARDDS
+1330 
-1336 NLSSASGKKKST
+1336 
-1348 KRVVTGYLLFS
+1348 
-1359 SEIRKSIVQ
+1359 
-1368 SNPDRSFGDISRL
+1368 
-1381 VGNEWRNL
+1381 WRNL

>member
-1 MPKRKKTDDDRAD
+1 MPKRKKTDDDRGD

-31 YGALQN
+31 YSALQN

-55 KSQADYYELVTNP
+55 KRSQADYYEVVTNP
-68 MDMLRINQKIKAEE
+68 MDMLRINQKLKAEE
-82 YTDLEQMTNDVA
+82 YTDLEQMTSDVA

-124 KAALLAANSKAEEQD
+124 KAALLAANAKAEEQD

-245 IYKDATAMKKVIR
+245 IYKDATAMKKAIR

-277 IRSRRLMSHQKL
+277 IRSRRLLSHQKL

-301 DPLVGKPEVVL
+301 DPLVGKPEVVP

-317 DAVAVAAVAAVA
+317 DAVVAAAPVA

-336 ESDNDSNSEDPVN
+336 ESDNDSNTEDPVN

-443 VMQAKARELINI
+443 IMQAKARELINI
-455 HMKDSDSEG
+455 HMKESDSDG

-504 KVLIRT
+504 KVLVRT

-564 AMVSDVKLMFSN
+564 AMVSDLKLMFSN

-586 IYRDADTLERALL
+586 IYRDADTLERALF

-609 DSLPPRSMPR
+609 ESPAARALPR

-641 DAKGRKLSTIFMKLP
+641 DAKGRKLSIIFMKLP

-1084 RVPSVFKDGVERS
+1084 RVPSVFKDGVDRS
-1097 ADNNSNSM
+1097 ADNSSNSM

-1112 FKVVDRPRPNVTI
+1112 FKVVDRPRPNVTM

-1266 FAHSEVATPDEVY
+1266 FSHSEAATPDEVY

-1298 DMQPTGDEMSPMP
+1298 DMQPTGD
-1311 SRVMSETDN
+1311 
-1320 EESNDVPCSA
+1320 
-1330 LARDDS
+1330 
-1336 NLSSASGKKKST
+1336 
-1348 KRVVTGYLLFS
+1348 
-1359 SEIRKSIVQ
+1359 
-1368 SNPDRSFGDISRL
+1368 
-1381 VGNEWRNL
+1381 WRNL

-1395 DYEERASRLNVS
+1395 DYEERASRLNLS

-1418 PASSSTHAMGGG
+1418 PASSSAHAGGG
-1430 AGGGES
+1430 VAGGGES

-1588 GAPHHALP
+1588 AAPHHAPP

>member
-1 MPKRKKTDDDRAD
+1 MPKRKKTEDDRAD

-19 RILDLPEMLQSL
+19 KILDLPEMLQSL
-31 YGALQN
+31 YSALQN
-37 CKAEDGHLLCE
+37 CKGEDGHLLCE

-82 YTDLEQMTNDVA
+82 YTDLEQMTSDVA

-124 KAALLAANSKAEEQD
+124 KAALLAANARAEEQD

-202 DPVDL
+202 EPVDL

-301 DPLVGKPEVVL
+301 DPLVVKQEVVA
-312 PAAEG
+312 PAA
-317 DAVAVAAVAAVA
+317 DMDVATTAATATPTTA
-329 AASSAAE
+329 AAANSAAE
-336 ESDNDSNSEDPVN
+336 ESDNESNSEDPVN

-404 EGYTSM
+404 EGYSSM

-455 HMKDSDSEG
+455 HMKESDSDG
-464 GDADSEKARRKSKK
+464 GDADSDKARRKSKK
-478 VATPPCT
+478 VSTPPNT
-485 TPLKGRPPGSTES
+485 TPIKGRPPGSTES

-504 KVLIRT
+504 KVLVRT
-510 LLNYTDEVG
+510 LLNYTDDVG

-556 NNKYSSED
+556 NNKYSSEES
-564 AMVSDVKLMFSN
+564 MVTDLKLMFSN
-576 CRMYN
+576 CRLYN

-586 IYRDADTLERALL
+586 IYRDADTLERALF

-609 DSLPPRSMPR
+609 DTMTPRAMPR

-641 DAKGRKLSTIFMKLP
+641 DAKGRKLSIIFMKLP

-786 QQVGIDGSEDRRI
+786 QQVVGVDGSDDRRP
-799 LTLDL
+799 LTLDI

-819 FQEDVFDVFDRARRT
+819 FQEDVFDVFDRARRI

-866 QSPALN
+866 QSPALS
-872 YNQQELMESVDLLRA
+872 YTQQELTESVDLLRA

-908 EGRKEEEKS
+908 EGRKEEEKC
-917 NEMSSSDS
+917 NEMTSSDS
-925 TEHKGIVI
+925 MEHKGIVI

-957 LWRDKSGEQWLYG
+957 LWRDKNGEQWLYG

-1051 NRVPHNHLNVKIWN
+1051 NRVPHNHLNVKD
-1065 FVPNEHTK
+1065 
-1073 LVPREEVLSAV
+1073 AA
-1084 RVPSVFKDGVERS
+1084 ERS
-1097 ADNNSNSM
+1097 TDNNSNSM
-1105 CFALEEE
+1105 CFSLEEE
-1112 FKVVDRPRPNVTI
+1112 FKVVDRPRPNVAA
-1125 SAPNEEENVTYYE
+1125 SVSSEEENMVYYE

-1226 CKEYTTCRL
+1226 CKDYTTCRL
-1235 TEINETDVY
+1235 TEITESDVY

-1266 FAHSEVATPDEVY
+1266 FSHSEAVTPDE
-1279 YFKNPIT
+1279 
-1286 PQKCDAGLADGA
+1286 CDPGIADGA

-1311 SRVMSETDN
+1311 SSRVMSETDN

-1395 DYEERASRLNVS
+1395 DYEERASRLNLS
-1407 QEDTND
+1407 QEENTND

-1418 PASSSTHAMGGG
+1418 PASSTAHAGG

-1560 RKNLGSPATAAGVP
+1560 RKNLGSPATAA
-1574 YSTPPPVASPAPMA
+1574 
-1588 GAPHHALP
+1588 
-1596 PHHHYGSSPMHPMMA
+1596 
-1611 QQGYPGPF
+1611 
-1619 TPPHHYYMP
+1619 
-1628 LQPHPSQAPGL
+1628 PGL

-1685 DAQLKATKENTPI
+1685 DAQLKATKENTPV
-1698 YDTSRLPTHW
+1698 YDASRLPTHW

-1734 LGVARI
+1734 LGIARI

>member
-55 KSQADYYELVTNP
+55 KRSQADYYELVTNP

-1560 RKNLGSPATAAGVP
+1560 RKNLGSPATAA
-1574 YSTPPPVASPAPMA
+1574 
-1588 GAPHHALP
+1588 
-1596 PHHHYGSSPMHPMMA
+1596 
-1611 QQGYPGPF
+1611 
-1619 TPPHHYYMP
+1619 
-1628 LQPHPSQAPGL
+1628 PGL

>member
-1 MPKRKKTDDDRAD
+1 MPTVRK
-14 DRKRS
+14 
-19 RILDLPEMLQSL
+19 
-31 YGALQN
+31 
-37 CKAEDGHLLCE
+37 
-48 NFIRTPK
+48 
-55 KSQADYYELVTNP
+55 LV
-68 MDMLRINQKIKAEE
+68 A
-82 YTDLEQMTNDVA
+82 
-94 LLVSNAKTY
+94 
-103 YKEDTQAH
+103 
-111 RDACELWQGFESA
+111 
-124 KAALLAANSKAEEQD
+124 
-139 DEDMEKEP
+139 
-147 QTPTAGQAE
+147 
-156 SSEEDHYEE
+156 
-165 LFTSVMTATDAE
+165 
-177 GRCISSMFQL
+177 
-187 LPSRSLYPEYYKIIT
+187 
-202 DPVDL
+202 
-207 KIIATRIQEGTYT
+207 
-220 SLAELERDLM
+220 
-230 LLVKNARTFNEPGSL
+230 
-245 IYKDATAMKKVIR
+245 
-258 MKKAEIDQRK
+258 
-268 NAPGKCSER
+268 
-277 IRSRRLMSHQKL
+277 SRRRL
-289 SAITAA
+289 
-295 LKYEDA
+295 
-301 DPLVGKPEVVL
+301 
-312 PAAEG
+312 
-317 DAVAVAAVAAVA
+317 
-329 AASSAAE
+329 
-336 ESDNDSNSEDPVN
+336 
-349 SPMWQLLEGVRNY
+349 
-362 QCQGYFLAEPFVK
+362 
-375 LPSKKLYPDYYREI
+375 
-389 KQPIS
+389 
-394 LNKIAGKIKS
+394 
-404 EGYTSM
+404 
-410 VEVVDDFNLLF
+410 
-421 ENAKKYNRP
+421 RP
-430 DSKIFKDATRLQK
+430 
-443 VMQAKARELINI
+443 
-455 HMKDSDSEG
+455 
-464 GDADSEKARRKSKK
+464 
-478 VATPPCT
+478 PPCT

-1266 FAHSEVATPDEVY
+1266 FVHSEVATPDEVY

-1336 NLSSASGKKKST
+1336 NLSSASGKKKSS

-1418 PASSSTHAMGGG
+1418 PASSSTHAVGGG

-1560 RKNLGSPATAAGVP
+1560 RKNLGSPATAA
-1574 YSTPPPVASPAPMA
+1574 
-1588 GAPHHALP
+1588 
-1596 PHHHYGSSPMHPMMA
+1596 
-1611 QQGYPGPF
+1611 
-1619 TPPHHYYMP
+1619 
-1628 LQPHPSQAPGL
+1628 PGL

>member
-1 MPKRKKTDDDRAD
+1 MPKRKKADDDRAD

-19 RILDLPEMLQSL
+19 RVLDLSEMLQSL
-31 YGALQN
+31 YSALQN

-55 KSQADYYELVTNP
+55 KSQADYYEVVTNP
-68 MDMLRINQKIKAEE
+68 IDMLRIHQKIKTEE
-82 YTDLEQMTNDVA
+82 YTDLEQMTSDVA
-94 LLVSNAKTY
+94 LMVSNAKAY
-103 YKEDTQAH
+103 YKEDTQAY
-111 RDACELWQGFESA
+111 RDACDLWQGFDSA
-124 KAALLAANSKAEEQD
+124 KAALLVANARAEEQE
-139 DEDMEKEP
+139 DEDMEKGP

-156 SSEEDHYEE
+156 SSEEEHYEE

-187 LPSRSLYPEYYKIIT
+187 LPSRS
-202 DPVDL
+202 
-207 KIIATRIQEGTYT
+207 
-220 SLAELERDLM
+220 
-230 LLVKNARTFNEPGSL
+230 
-245 IYKDATAMKKVIR
+245 DATALKKVIK

-277 IRSRRLMSHQKL
+277 IRSRRMMSHQKL

-295 LKYEDA
+295 LKYEDT
-301 DPLVGKPEVVL
+301 DPLVEKLEASS
-312 PAAEG
+312 PAVEG
-317 DAVAVAAVAAVA
+317 DVVG
-329 AASSAAE
+329 ASSAAE
-336 ESDNDSNSEDPVN
+336 ESDNNDSSTEDPVN
-349 SPMWQLLEGVRNY
+349 SPMWHLLEAVRSY
-362 QCQGYFLAEPFVK
+362 QSQGYFLSEPFIK
-375 LPSKKLYPDYYREI
+375 LPSKKHYPDYYREI

-394 LNKIAGKIKS
+394 LNKIAAKIKS
-404 EGYTSM
+404 EGYSSM

-421 ENAKKYNRP
+421 ENAKRYNRP

-443 VMQAKARELINI
+443 VMQSKARELINI
-455 HMKDSDSEG
+455 HLKDSDSDGG
-464 GDADSEKARRKSKK
+464 GDADSDKSRRKPKK
-478 VATPPCT
+478 VATPPGPT
-485 TPLKGRPPGSTES
+485 RGRPSGASPADSL
-498 TLKKRL
+498 LKKRL
-504 KVLIRT
+504 KILVRT
-510 LLNYTDEVG
+510 LLNYTDEIG

-532 KDYPDYYEVITN
+532 KDYPDYYEVIAN
-544 PIDMKTIHENVK
+544 PIDMKTIDENVK
-556 NNKYSSED
+556 ANRYSSEE
-564 AMVSDVKLMFSN
+564 AMVNDVKLMFSN

-586 IYRDADTLERALL
+586 IYRDADTLERALF

-604 LGSLY
+604 LGPFY
-609 DSLPPRSMPR
+609 DTRTPRTM

-641 DAKGRKLSTIFMKLP
+641 DAKGRKLSVIFMKLP

-676 IAARLLKY
+676 IASRLLKY

-778 SESAAESG
+778 SESAVESG
-786 QQVGIDGSEDRRI
+786 QQAFGIDGLEDRRF
-799 LTLDL
+799 LTLDI

-819 FQEDVFDVFDRARRT
+819 FQEDVFEVFDRARRM
-834 SRTDSQAFEDSV
+834 SRTDSQAFEDSI

-859 CGQGDIL
+859 CGQGDVL

-872 YNQQELMESVDLLRA
+872 YGQQELTESVDLLRA

-898 AEADAERKSQ
+898 AEADAERSSQ
-908 EGRKEEEKS
+908 EVRKAEEKS

-933 HVGDFVYIEPSE
+933 HVGDFVYVEPRE
-945 KGMQPHITNVDR
+945 KGMQPHIINVDR
-957 LWRDKSGEQWLYG
+957 LWRDKNGEQWLYG

-997 YNSIP
+997 YNSTL

-1029 DVYVCESRYSAK
+1029 DIYVCESRYSAK
-1041 AKAFKKIKAF
+1041 AKAFKKIK
-1051 NRVPHNHLNVKIWN
+1051 IWN
-1065 FVPNEHTK
+1065 FVPNEHTQ
-1073 LVPREEVLSAV
+1073 LVAREEVLSPV

-1097 ADNNSNSM
+1097 ADNNSSV
-1105 CFALEEE
+1105 CFGLDEE
-1112 FKVVDRPRPNVTI
+1112 FKVVDRPRPNVTVNLPCDEDGI
-1125 SAPNEEENVTYYE
+1125 TYYE
-1138 QLNLPSGVFK
+1138 QLNLPAGVFK

-1173 REGNGFFHGP
+1173 REGNGFYHGP
-1183 WFVLPSEIQHPPSRV
+1183 WFVLPSEIQHAPSRV

-1226 CKEYTTCRL
+1226 CKDYTACRL
-1235 TEINETDVY
+1235 TEITETDVY

-1258 KLPKGLKK
+1258 KLHKGLKK
-1266 FAHSEVATPDEVY
+1266 FSHSEAVTPDEVY
-1279 YFKNPIT
+1279 YFKNPIN
-1286 PQKCDAGLADGA
+1286 PQKCEPGLADGA

-1311 SRVMSETDN
+1311 SRVLSETDN
-1320 EESNDVPCSA
+1320 EESNDVPCSV

-1336 NLSSASGKKKST
+1336 NLSSASGKKKSS

-1395 DYEERASRLNVS
+1395 DYEERASRLNLS

-1418 PASSSTHAMGGG
+1418 PASSSAHGGGGGGGG

-1436 SRDATRSLSST
+1436 SRDATRSSLST
-1447 GSMTPAPGD
+1447 GSVTPAPGD

-1474 SYDNQQDLVDH
+1474 SYDNQQDLCDH

-1498 LGFKGKHN
+1498 LGFKDN

-1517 RVKKQVPPFPNI
+1517 RVKKQVPPFPSI

-1547 VMPEAKNR
+1547 VMPDVKNR

-1560 RKNLGSPATAAGVP
+1560 RKNVGSPATAAP
-1574 YSTPPPVASPAPMA
+1574 
-1588 GAPHHALP
+1588 GAPL
-1596 PHHHYGSSPMHPMMA
+1596 
-1611 QQGYPGPF
+1611 
-1619 TPPHHYYMP
+1619 
-1628 LQPHPSQAPGL
+1628 
-1639 PPPPPE
+1639 PPPE
-1645 RTLEPIFVAPPPHP
+1645 RILEPIFVAPPPHP

-1685 DAQLKATKENTPI
+1685 DAQLKATKDNTPI

-1734 LGVARI
+1734 LGIARI

>member
-1 MPKRKKTDDDRAD
+1 MPKRKKTDDDRGD

-31 YGALQN
+31 YSALQN

-55 KSQADYYELVTNP
+55 KSQADYYEVVTNP
-68 MDMLRINQKIKAEE
+68 MDMLRINQKLKAEE
-82 YTDLEQMTNDVA
+82 YTDLEQMTSDVA

-124 KAALLAANSKAEEQD
+124 KAALLAANAKAEEQD

-245 IYKDATAMKKVIR
+245 IYKDATAMKKAIR

-277 IRSRRLMSHQKL
+277 IRSRRLLSHQKL

-301 DPLVGKPEVVL
+301 DPLVGKPEVVP

-317 DAVAVAAVAAVA
+317 DAVVAAAPVA

-336 ESDNDSNSEDPVN
+336 ESDNDSNTEDPVN

-443 VMQAKARELINI
+443 IMQAKARELINI
-455 HMKDSDSEG
+455 HMKESDSDG

-504 KVLIRT
+504 KVLVRT

-564 AMVSDVKLMFSN
+564 AMVSDLKLMFSN

-586 IYRDADTLERALL
+586 IYRDADTLERALF

-609 DSLPPRSMPR
+609 ESPAARALPR

-641 DAKGRKLSTIFMKLP
+641 DAKGRKLSIIFMKLP

-908 EGRKEEEKS
+908 EGRKVEEEKS

-1041 AKAFKKIKAF
+1041 AKAFKKIK
-1051 NRVPHNHLNVKIWN
+1051 IWN

-1084 RVPSVFKDGVERS
+1084 RVPSVFKDGVDRS
-1097 ADNNSNSM
+1097 ADNSSNSM

-1112 FKVVDRPRPNVTI
+1112 FKVVDRPRPNVTM

-1266 FAHSEVATPDEVY
+1266 FSHSEAATPDEVY

-1395 DYEERASRLNVS
+1395 DYEERASRLNLS

-1418 PASSSTHAMGGG
+1418 PASSSAHAGGG
-1430 AGGGES
+1430 VAGGGES

-1498 LGFKGKHN
+1498 LGFKDN

-1560 RKNLGSPATAAGVP
+1560 RKNLGSPATA
-1574 YSTPPPVASPAPMA
+1574 
-1588 GAPHHALP
+1588 
-1596 PHHHYGSSPMHPMMA
+1596 
-1611 QQGYPGPF
+1611 
-1619 TPPHHYYMP
+1619 
-1628 LQPHPSQAPGL
+1628 APGL

>member
-1 MPKRKKTDDDRAD
+1 
-14 DRKRS
+14 
-19 RILDLPEMLQSL
+19 MLQSL
-31 YGALQN
+31 YSALQN

-82 YTDLEQMTNDVA
+82 YTDLEQMTSDVA
-94 LLVSNAKTY
+94 LLVSNAKAY
-103 YKEDTQAH
+103 YKEDTQAY

-124 KAALLAANSKAEEQD
+124 KAALLAANARAEEQD
-139 DEDMEKEP
+139 DEDMDKEP

-202 DPVDL
+202 EPVDL

-301 DPLVGKPEVVL
+301 DPLVVKPEVVP
-312 PAAEG
+312 PAADG
-317 DAVAVAAVAAVA
+317 DVATAAAAA
-329 AASSAAE
+329 AAATAAAATLAASSAAE
-336 ESDNDSNSEDPVN
+336 ESDNESNSEDPVN

-404 EGYTSM
+404 EGYSSM

-455 HMKDSDSEG
+455 HMKESDSDG
-464 GDADSEKARRKSKK
+464 GDADSDKARRKSKK
-478 VATPPCT
+478 VSTPPNT
-485 TPLKGRPPGSTES
+485 TPIKGRPPGSTES

-504 KVLIRT
+504 KALVRT

-564 AMVSDVKLMFSN
+564 SMVADLKLMFSN

-586 IYRDADTLERALL
+586 IYRDADTLERALF

-604 LGSLY
+604 LGSLFETVT
-609 DSLPPRSMPR
+609 PRTIPR

-786 QQVGIDGSEDRRI
+786 QQVVGIDGSEERRP
-799 LTLDL
+799 LTLDI

-819 FQEDVFDVFDRARRT
+819 FQEDVFDVFDRARRI
-834 SRTDSQAFEDSV
+834 SRTDSQAFEDSI

-872 YNQQELMESVDLLRA
+872 YGQQELTESVDLLRA

-917 NEMSSSDS
+917 NEISSSDS

-1041 AKAFKKIKAF
+1041 AKAFKKIK
-1051 NRVPHNHLNVKIWN
+1051 IWN

-1073 LVPREEVLSAV
+1073 LVPREEVLSPV
-1084 RVPSVFKDGVERS
+1084 RVPSVFKDGIERS

-1112 FKVVDRPRPNVTI
+1112 FKVVDRPRPNVAM
-1125 SAPNEEENVTYYE
+1125 SAPSEEENITYYE

-1226 CKEYTTCRL
+1226 CKDYTTSRL
-1235 TEINETDVY
+1235 TEINESDVY

-1266 FAHSEVATPDEVY
+1266 FSHSEAVTPDEVY

-1286 PQKCDAGLADGA
+1286 PQKCDPGLGDGA
-1298 DMQPTGDEMSPMP
+1298 DMQPTGD
-1311 SRVMSETDN
+1311 
-1320 EESNDVPCSA
+1320 
-1330 LARDDS
+1330 
-1336 NLSSASGKKKST
+1336 
-1348 KRVVTGYLLFS
+1348 
-1359 SEIRKSIVQ
+1359 
-1368 SNPDRSFGDISRL
+1368 
-1381 VGNEWRNL
+1381 WRNL

-1395 DYEERASRLNVS
+1395 DYEERASRLNLS
-1407 QEDTND
+1407 QEESTND

-1418 PASSSTHAMGGG
+1418 PASSSAHVGG
-1430 AGGGES
+1430 AGGGGES
-1436 SRDATRSLSST
+1436 SRDATRSQSSA

-1498 LGFKGKHN
+1498 LGFKDN

-1560 RKNLGSPATAAGVP
+1560 RKNLGSPAT
-1574 YSTPPPVASPAPMA
+1574 T
-1588 GAPHHALP
+1588 
-1596 PHHHYGSSPMHPMMA
+1596 
-1611 QQGYPGPF
+1611 
-1619 TPPHHYYMP
+1619 
-1628 LQPHPSQAPGL
+1628 APGL
-1639 PPPPPE
+1639 PAPPPE

-1734 LGVARI
+1734 LGIARI

>member
-1 MPKRKKTDDDRAD
+1 
-14 DRKRS
+14 
-19 RILDLPEMLQSL
+19 MLQSL
-31 YGALQN
+31 YSALQN
-37 CKAEDGHLLCE
+37 CKGEDGHLLCE

-82 YTDLEQMTNDVA
+82 YTDLEQMTSDVA

-124 KAALLAANSKAEEQD
+124 KAALLAANARAEEQD
-139 DEDMEKEP
+139 DEDMDKEP

-202 DPVDL
+202 EPVDL

-301 DPLVGKPEVVL
+301 DPLVVKQEVVT
-312 PAAEG
+312 PASDG
-317 DAVAVAAVAAVA
+317 DVATASATATPTSAVAAG
-329 AASSAAE
+329 SAAE
-336 ESDNDSNSEDPVN
+336 ESDNESNSEDPVN

-404 EGYTSM
+404 EGYSSM

-443 VMQAKARELINI
+443 VMQGKARELINI
-455 HMKDSDSEG
+455 HMKESDSDG
-464 GDADSEKARRKSKK
+464 GDADSDKARRKSKK
-478 VATPPCT
+478 VSTPPNT
-485 TPLKGRPPGSTES
+485 TPIKGRPPGSTES

-556 NNKYSSED
+556 NNKYSSEES
-564 AMVSDVKLMFSN
+564 MVTDLKLMFSN

-586 IYRDADTLERALL
+586 IYRDADTLERALF

-604 LGSLY
+604 LGSLF
-609 DSLPPRSMPR
+609 DPMTPRAMPR

-641 DAKGRKLSTIFMKLP
+641 DAKGRKLSSIFMKLP

-786 QQVGIDGSEDRRI
+786 QQVVGVDSSDDRRP
-799 LTLDL
+799 LTLDI

-819 FQEDVFDVFDRARRT
+819 FQEDVFDVFDRARRI

-866 QSPALN
+866 QSPALS
-872 YNQQELMESVDLLRA
+872 YTQQELTESVDLLRA

-908 EGRKEEEKS
+908 EGRKEEEKC

-925 TEHKGIVI
+925 MEHKGIVI

-1041 AKAFKKIKAF
+1041 AKAFKKIK
-1051 NRVPHNHLNVKIWN
+1051 IWN

-1084 RVPSVFKDGVERS
+1084 RVPSVFKDAAERS

-1105 CFALEEE
+1105 CFSLEEE
-1112 FKVVDRPRPNVTI
+1112 FKVVDRPRPNVAV
-1125 SAPNEEENVTYYE
+1125 SVSSEEENVTYYE

-1183 WFVLPSEIQHPPSRV
+1183 WFVLPSEIQHQPSRV

-1226 CKEYTTCRL
+1226 CKDYTTCRL

-1266 FAHSEVATPDEVY
+1266 FSHSEAVTPDEVY

-1286 PQKCDAGLADGA
+1286 PQKCDPGIADGA
-1298 DMQPTGDEMSPMP
+1298 DMQPTGD
-1311 SRVMSETDN
+1311 
-1320 EESNDVPCSA
+1320 
-1330 LARDDS
+1330 
-1336 NLSSASGKKKST
+1336 
-1348 KRVVTGYLLFS
+1348 
-1359 SEIRKSIVQ
+1359 
-1368 SNPDRSFGDISRL
+1368 
-1381 VGNEWRNL
+1381 WRNL

-1395 DYEERASRLNVS
+1395 DYEERASRLNLS
-1407 QEDTND
+1407 QEENTND

-1418 PASSSTHAMGGG
+1418 PASSTAHAGG

-1436 SRDATRSLSST
+1436 SRDATRSLSSA

-1498 LGFKGKHN
+1498 LGFKDN

-1560 RKNLGSPATAAGVP
+1560 RKNLGSPATAA
-1574 YSTPPPVASPAPMA
+1574 
-1588 GAPHHALP
+1588 
-1596 PHHHYGSSPMHPMMA
+1596 
-1611 QQGYPGPF
+1611 
-1619 TPPHHYYMP
+1619 
-1628 LQPHPSQAPGL
+1628 PGL

-1685 DAQLKATKENTPI
+1685 DAQLKATKENTPV
-1698 YDTSRLPTHW
+1698 YDASRLPTHW

-1734 LGVARI
+1734 LGIARI

>member
-1 MPKRKKTDDDRAD
+1 MPKRKKTEDDRAD

-19 RILDLPEMLQSL
+19 KILDLPEMLQSL
-31 YGALQN
+31 YSALQN
-37 CKAEDGHLLCE
+37 CKGEDGHLLCE

-82 YTDLEQMTNDVA
+82 YTDLEQMTSDVA

-124 KAALLAANSKAEEQD
+124 KAALLAANARAEEQD

-202 DPVDL
+202 EPVDL

-301 DPLVGKPEVVL
+301 DPLVVKQEVVA
-312 PAAEG
+312 PAA
-317 DAVAVAAVAAVA
+317 DMDVATTAATATPTTA
-329 AASSAAE
+329 AAANSAAE
-336 ESDNDSNSEDPVN
+336 ESDNESNSEDPVN

-404 EGYTSM
+404 EGYSSM

-455 HMKDSDSEG
+455 HMKESDSDG
-464 GDADSEKARRKSKK
+464 GDADSDKARRKSKK
-478 VATPPCT
+478 VSTPPNT
-485 TPLKGRPPGSTES
+485 TPIKGRPPGSTES

-504 KVLIRT
+504 KVLVRT
-510 LLNYTDEVG
+510 LLNYTDDVG

-556 NNKYSSED
+556 NNKYSSEES
-564 AMVSDVKLMFSN
+564 MVTDLKLMFSN
-576 CRMYN
+576 CRLYN

-586 IYRDADTLERALL
+586 IYRDADTLERALF

-609 DSLPPRSMPR
+609 DTMTPRAMPR

-641 DAKGRKLSTIFMKLP
+641 DAKGRKLSIIFMKLP

-786 QQVGIDGSEDRRI
+786 QQVVGVDGSDDRRP
-799 LTLDL
+799 LTLDI

-819 FQEDVFDVFDRARRT
+819 FQEDVFDVFDRARRI

-866 QSPALN
+866 QSPALS
-872 YNQQELMESVDLLRA
+872 YTQQELTESVDLLRA

-908 EGRKEEEKS
+908 EGRKEEEKC
-917 NEMSSSDS
+917 NEMTSSDS
-925 TEHKGIVI
+925 MEHKGIVI

-957 LWRDKSGEQWLYG
+957 LWRDKNGEQWLYG

-1051 NRVPHNHLNVKIWN
+1051 NRVPHNHLNVKD
-1065 FVPNEHTK
+1065 
-1073 LVPREEVLSAV
+1073 AA
-1084 RVPSVFKDGVERS
+1084 ERS
-1097 ADNNSNSM
+1097 TDNNSNSM
-1105 CFALEEE
+1105 CFSLEEE
-1112 FKVVDRPRPNVTI
+1112 FKVVDRPRPNVAA
-1125 SAPNEEENVTYYE
+1125 SVSSEEENMVYYE

-1226 CKEYTTCRL
+1226 CKDYTTCRL
-1235 TEINETDVY
+1235 TEITESDVY

-1266 FAHSEVATPDEVY
+1266 FSHSEAVTPDE
-1279 YFKNPIT
+1279 
-1286 PQKCDAGLADGA
+1286 CDPGIADGA

-1311 SRVMSETDN
+1311 SSRVMSETDN

-1395 DYEERASRLNVS
+1395 DYEERASRLNLS
-1407 QEDTND
+1407 QEENTND

-1418 PASSSTHAMGGG
+1418 PASSTAHAGG

-1498 LGFKGKHN
+1498 LGFKDN

-1560 RKNLGSPATAAGVP
+1560 RKNLGSPATAA
-1574 YSTPPPVASPAPMA
+1574 
-1588 GAPHHALP
+1588 
-1596 PHHHYGSSPMHPMMA
+1596 
-1611 QQGYPGPF
+1611 
-1619 TPPHHYYMP
+1619 
-1628 LQPHPSQAPGL
+1628 PGL

-1685 DAQLKATKENTPI
+1685 DAQLKATKENTPV
-1698 YDTSRLPTHW
+1698 YDASRLPTHW

-1734 LGVARI
+1734 LGIARI